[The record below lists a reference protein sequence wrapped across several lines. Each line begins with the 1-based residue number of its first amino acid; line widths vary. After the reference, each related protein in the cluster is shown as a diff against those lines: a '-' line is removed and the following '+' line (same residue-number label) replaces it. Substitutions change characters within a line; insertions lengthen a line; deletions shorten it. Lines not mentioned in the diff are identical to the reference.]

1 MTNLFCDRIW
11 SETIVRFA
19 SVFASVVPEEEHGD
33 EGRVGD
39 RVGDGKDVLDLKKEK
54 KDLLINSL

>member
-19 SVFASVVPEEEHGD
+19 SVFASVVPEEKHGD

-39 RVGDGKDVLDLKKEK
+39 GVGDGSGGGKGVLDLKKK
-54 KDLLINSL
+54 KII

>member
-39 RVGDGKDVLDLKKEK
+39 GVGDGKDVLDLKNEK
-54 KDLLINSL
+54 LFLIHSL

>member
-33 EGRVGD
+33 EGRVEDG
-39 RVGDGKDVLDLKKEK
+39 VGDGKDVLDLKKK
-54 KDLLINSL
+54 KRFLINSL

>member
-33 EGRVGD
+33 EGRVEDG
-39 RVGDGKDVLDLKKEK
+39 VGDGSGGGKDVLDLMK
-54 KDLLINSL
+54 N

>member
-11 SETIVRFA
+11 SKTIVCFA
-19 SVFASVVPEEEHGD
+19 SVFASMVPEEEYGD

-39 RVGDGKDVLDLKKEK
+39 GVGDGSGGGKGVLDLKKK
-54 KDLLINSL
+54 KMI

>member
-39 RVGDGKDVLDLKKEK
+39 GVGDGKDVLDLMK
-54 KDLLINSL
+54 N